1 MGWDTSPMEAFGRV
15 HKQAC
20 QSAGQKPA
28 IWFTLSV
35 YWKGSSMA
43 VNEKLAGA
51 QFSGTGGFLG
61 HSTKITGK
69 LLFDG
74 TTTIE
79 GEVEGE
85 VIVRGNLIIGEKA
98 TITGK
103 ITATFVLIRGKVTAE
118 IQADKGIEIQPPG
131 VLAGDIITQ
140 NLVIRDGG
148 IFDGNCSMKKEQKE
162 GKILPLLRQGSNDE
176 MAEEAS
182 S

>member
-1 MGWDTSPMEAFGRV
+1 M
-15 HKQAC
+15 
-20 QSAGQKPA
+20 
-28 IWFTLSV
+28 
-35 YWKGSSMA
+35 
-43 VNEKLAGA
+43 
-51 QFSGTGGFLG
+51 
-61 HSTKITGK
+61 
-69 LLFDG
+69 
-74 TTTIE
+74 
-79 GEVEGE
+79 
-85 VIVRGNLIIGEKA
+85 RGNLIIGEKA

>member
-1 MGWDTSPMEAFGRV
+1 VGEHQLWEAFGSI

-20 QSAGQKPA
+20 KPTGQKPV
-28 IWFTLSV
+28 IWFKVSL
-35 YWKGSSMA
+35 YWKGCSVA
-43 VNEKLAGA
+43 VNEKPVGA
-51 QFSGTGGFLG
+51 KFSETGGFLG
-61 HSTKITGK
+61 HGTKLTGK
-69 LLFDG
+69 VLFDG

-85 VIVRGNLIIGEKA
+85 VIVHGDLIIGEQA

-103 ITATFVLIRGKVTAE
+103 ITANFVLIRGKVTAE
-118 IQADKGIEIQPPG
+118 IQADKGIEIKPPG

-140 NLVIRDGG
+140 NLVIRDGA

-162 GKILPLLRQGSNDE
+162 GKVLPLLRQGSNDE
-176 MAEEAS
+176 MAEEVS

>member
-1 MGWDTSPMEAFGRV
+1 
-15 HKQAC
+15 
-20 QSAGQKPA
+20 
-28 IWFTLSV
+28 
-35 YWKGSSMA
+35 MA

-51 QFSGTGGFLG
+51 QFSETGGFLG
-61 HSTKITGK
+61 HGTKITGK

-85 VIVRGNLIIGEKA
+85 VIVRGDLIIGEKG
-98 TITGK
+98 TIAGK

-131 VLAGDIITQ
+131 VLTGDIITQ

>member
-1 MGWDTSPMEAFGRV
+1 
-15 HKQAC
+15 
-20 QSAGQKPA
+20 
-28 IWFTLSV
+28 
-35 YWKGSSMA
+35 MA

-51 QFSGTGGFLG
+51 QFSETGGFLG
-61 HSTKITGK
+61 HGTKITGK

-85 VIVRGNLIIGEKA
+85 VIVRGDLIIGEKA

-140 NLVIRDGG
+140 NLIIRDGG

>member
-1 MGWDTSPMEAFGRV
+1 
-15 HKQAC
+15 
-20 QSAGQKPA
+20 
-28 IWFTLSV
+28 
-35 YWKGSSMA
+35 MA

-131 VLAGDIITQ
+131 VLTGDIITQ